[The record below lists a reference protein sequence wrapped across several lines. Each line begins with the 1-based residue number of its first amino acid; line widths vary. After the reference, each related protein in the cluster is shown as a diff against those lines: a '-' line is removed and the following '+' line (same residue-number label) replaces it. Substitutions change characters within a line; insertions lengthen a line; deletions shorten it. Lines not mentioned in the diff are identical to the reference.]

1 MSGVDVEMLRATRK
15 CVSTAGT
22 LIEDGVCETRCTR
35 FGGVMA
41 VHNYSDDF
49 EVCKYFALWV
59 SLWYYVAI
67 MDGVFTDKCMEYARQ
82 LLEKCRACGVRLGT
96 AESCTGGL
104 VSGILSAIPGAS
116 DVFEGTVVAY
126 QNRIKEKLLNVSA
139 KTLATMGAVSAECA
153 EEMAQG
159 VCNLLGVPLGIA
171 VTGIAGP
178 GGATPE
184 KPVGRVYIAVAYRG
198 IVAVKEHTFD
208 GTRAAVRAATVEHAL
223 RLAHA
228 CLEKETEKMV
238 DIDWKNLG
246 FSYMPTRSHIR
257 YTWKNGA
264 WDGGELVNEPMIKM
278 SIAAGCLHYGQE
290 CFEGMKVF
298 RQQDGKIVAFR
309 PQANAARMQRTAYKT
324 VMPPVPTEMFLD
336 ALKRVVRDNI
346 DYVPPYGCGASMYVR
361 PLLIGTGPQIGV
373 APANEYTFIMMVMP
387 MGNYYKGGIK
397 PVRAIIF
404 DEYDRAAPQGMGDVK
419 VGGNYAASLF
429 AHEKAHEM
437 GFPVE
442 LYLDAKTHTCVEE
455 FATSNFIGFKADGTF
470 VTVKSSSVLP
480 SVTNLSLQ
488 QLAADLGHPVEIRQ
502 IPYEELRE
510 FTEIGACGTAVVVT
524 PVCEV
529 HRNGEVIEIGSKTD
543 CGPNLRKLHDMMQDI
558 QFGRIPDEHGW
569 CYEL

>member
-1 MSGVDVEMLRATRK
+1 MVLYRS
-15 CVSTAGT
+15 
-22 LIEDGVCETRCTR
+22 
-35 FGGVMA
+35 
-41 VHNYSDDF
+41 
-49 EVCKYFALWV
+49 
-59 SLWYYVAI
+59 
-67 MDGVFTDKCMEYARQ
+67 MDIVFTDKCMEYARQ

-96 AESCTGGL
+96 AESCTGGML
-104 VSGILSAIPGAS
+104 GGILSALPGAS
-116 DVFEGTVVAY
+116 EVFDGAIVAY

-139 KTLATMGAVSAECA
+139 KTLATVGAVSAECA
-153 EEMAQG
+153 EEMAHG
-159 VCNLLGVPLGIA
+159 VCNMLGVPLGIA

-198 IVAVKEHTFD
+198 IVAVNEETFA
-208 GTRAAVRAATVEHAL
+208 GNRAAVRAAAIEHAL
-223 RLAHA
+223 RLAHS
-228 CLEKETEKMV
+228 CLEKETKKMV
-238 DIDWKNLG
+238 EIDWSNLG
-246 FSYMPTRSHIR
+246 FAYMPTRSHIR
-257 YTWKNGA
+257 YTWKNGT
-264 WDGGELVNEPMIKM
+264 WDGGTLVNEPTITM

-290 CFEGMKVF
+290 CFEGLKVF
-298 RQQDGKIVAFR
+298 RQKDGKIVAFR
-309 PQANAARMQRTAYKT
+309 PQANAERMQRTAYKT
-324 VMPPVPTEMFLD
+324 VMPPVPTELFLD

-419 VGGNYAASLF
+419 VGGNYAARLF

-442 LYLDAKTHTCVEE
+442 LYLDAKTHTYVEE

-470 VTVKSSSVLP
+470 VTVKSTSVLP

-502 IPYEELRE
+502 VPYEELRD
-510 FTEIGACGTAVVVT
+510 FAEIGACGTAVVVT

-529 HRNGEVIEIGSKTD
+529 HRNGEVIEIGSKTE
-543 CGPNLRKLHDMMQDI
+543 CGPNLRKLHDTMQDI
-558 QFGRIPDEHGW
+558 QFGRAADAHGW